1 MRDLIRPR
9 VGQHRIDGL
18 AHERANLVLSRR
30 GHRGQRHRAGQL
42 EQFRL
47 ETRSILS
54 GSSDIVLMISMIVFS
69 ISCVDMLLAM
79 YLAVVVSSSSA
90 IGFPCAIWFATADY
104 RASRERFRSPWD
116 GRAAWV
122 IGGHQLRFQRVAFDA

>member
-1 MRDLIRPR
+1 MVSRTNARTLSSR
-9 VGQHRIDGL
+9 VGVI
-18 AHERANLVLSRR
+18 AANGIVSTSSNNFALRR
-30 GHRGQRHRAGQL
+30 
-42 EQFRL
+42 
-47 ETRSILS
+47 TRYLS
-54 GSSDIVLMISMIVFS
+54 GSSDIVPMISKIVFS